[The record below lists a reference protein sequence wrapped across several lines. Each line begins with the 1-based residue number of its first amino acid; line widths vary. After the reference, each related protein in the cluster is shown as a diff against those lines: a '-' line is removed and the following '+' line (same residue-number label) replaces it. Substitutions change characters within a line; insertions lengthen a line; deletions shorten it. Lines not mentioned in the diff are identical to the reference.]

1 MPILKSSIKQVRKV
15 KKQTLLNKVRRSQYK
30 SVLKKINI
38 LIKNKDKKVSSKLLS
53 EFNSQIFKAA
63 KKGSV
68 SKKTAARQVSRITKK
83 INSINVK

>member
-38 LIKNKDKKVSSKLLS
+38 LIKNKDKKASLKLLS
-53 EFNSQIFKAA
+53 QFNSQILKVQKRGLYQ
-63 KKGSV
+63 KKLPQDKFQELQ
-68 SKKTAARQVSRITKK
+68 KK
-83 INSINVK
+83 

>member
-38 LIKNKDKKVSSKLLS
+38 LIKNKDKKASLKLLS
-53 EFNSQIFKAA
+53 QFNSQSKIIFLL
-63 KKGSV
+63 SLL
-68 SKKTAARQVSRITKK
+68 
-83 INSINVK
+83 

>member
-38 LIKNKDKKVSSKLLS
+38 LIKNKDKNGNQNMKWT
-53 EFNSQIFKAA
+53 I
-63 KKGSV
+63 
-68 SKKTAARQVSRITKK
+68 
-83 INSINVK
+83 